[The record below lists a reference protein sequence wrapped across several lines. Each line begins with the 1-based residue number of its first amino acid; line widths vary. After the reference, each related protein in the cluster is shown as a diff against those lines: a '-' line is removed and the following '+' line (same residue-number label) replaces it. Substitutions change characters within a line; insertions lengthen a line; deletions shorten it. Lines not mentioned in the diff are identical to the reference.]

1 MPVAT
6 ADFVDQRPVVAR
18 RSPAAHARR
27 MAELASLVL
36 GLIIVTVLAP
46 PAVWAVQLAKRQ
58 RGGAALVTGLLLIF
72 GMSMQ
77 IVPPPPPVA
86 ELVRRE
92 AEDDGED

>member
-1 MPVAT
+1 
-6 ADFVDQRPVVAR
+6 
-18 RSPAAHARR
+18 
-27 MAELASLVL
+27 MAEVRSLLL
-36 GLIIVTVLAP
+36 GLIIVAVLAP

-58 RGGAALVTGLLLIF
+58 RGSAVLVTGLLLIF

-92 AEDDGED
+92 DEDDGDDV